1 MSFRVFLNH
10 GLAQVFSFYKDYM
23 QSSLNPVVESGIEL
37 PVMERFYTIQGEG
50 AHTGTA
56 AYFIRIAGCDVGCVW
71 CDVKESWHTQGYPVV
86 NVGNLA
92 KEAQASGTKVV
103 VVTGGEPTLYNLNEL
118 TLELQKRNLR
128 THIET
133 SGTNPIT
140 GKWHWVCFSPKKFKK
155 PVPDAYQ
162 KADELKI
169 VVFNKHDLQWAETHA
184 QKVKKDCLLY
194 LQPEWSKAEEMLPL
208 ITAYVKENPRWK
220 ISLQTHKY
228 MGIP

>member
-1 MSFRVFLNH
+1 
-10 GLAQVFSFYKDYM
+10 M

-71 CDVKESWHTQGYPVV
+71 CDVKESWHTQGYPEV
-86 NVGNLA
+86 NVENLA

-118 TLELQKRNLR
+118 TLQLQKRNLR
-128 THIET
+128 THVET

-155 PVPDAYQ
+155 PVPDAYE

>member
-1 MSFRVFLNH
+1 
-10 GLAQVFSFYKDYM
+10 M